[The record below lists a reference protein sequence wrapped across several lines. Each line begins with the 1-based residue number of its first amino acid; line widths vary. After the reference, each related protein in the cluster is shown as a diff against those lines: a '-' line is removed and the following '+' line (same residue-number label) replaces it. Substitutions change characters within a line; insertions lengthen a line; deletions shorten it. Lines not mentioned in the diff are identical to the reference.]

1 MPLWHFTHITAPF
14 SEHQLGSLWWCS
26 HSQASLWPQSGLLP
40 GVSCGIGAVLWVP
53 GRAPHACVSP
63 TGWGGCLFPCE
74 VHVSLQFHLVLRGGC
89 EGQHRAL
96 RPAACPRH
104 PAEKQAGSPGET
116 HSLNAPFWDRWAHP
130 QAGGS
135 CSSFWTVETPLSL
148 SLSLEMVF
156 PLVTFAQSE
165 TTFIFLSN
173 GCFPYQRVAMS
184 FILCQTHCPA
194 CCLEINRLP
203 INIGWSNQ

>member
-1 MPLWHFTHITAPF
+1 MLFINGTTNFQVIINPSELWSSFSSFRMPCLVSGWGINISSLWKEEIEEVLTSLNRLFPYVVHTSPPPPPHPHCRLHPSCRLRPSCRLHPRCCLPLSSCKFVFFRSHFTRCPLRE
-14 SEHQLGSLWWCS
+14 S
-26 HSQASLWPQSGLLP
+26 WPTPKS
-40 GVSCGIGAVLWVP
+40 
-53 GRAPHACVSP
+53 
-63 TGWGGCLFPCE
+63 
-74 VHVSLQFHLVLRGGC
+74 
-89 EGQHRAL
+89 
-96 RPAACPRH
+96 
-104 PAEKQAGSPGET
+104 
-116 HSLNAPFWDRWAHP
+116 
-130 QAGGS
+130 
-135 CSSFWTVETPLSL
+135 TVDPLSL